1 MFNLFQKFQRFMQG
15 RYFMD
20 TLNKFLLVTVLV
32 LSLISVFIFY
42 LPVKLIFVAVELALL
57 GWFIFRCLSRNI
69 PGRMRENRI
78 FEKAFNPVKSFFVLS
93 FKIIR
98 DRKDYRYI
106 KCPACKAQLRVK
118 NKKGRHTVRC
128 PKCSNEFKK
137 TIR

>member
-1 MFNLFQKFQRFMQG
+1 MSRFIEFMQG
-15 RYFMD
+15 RYGFD
-20 TLNKFLLVTVLV
+20 TLNKFLLGAAITLAVVNLF
-32 LSLISVFIFY
+32 VFNIIARTI
-42 LPVKLIFVAVELALL
+42 LMVIELACL
-57 GWFIFRCLSRNI
+57 GWFAFRFLSRNI
-69 PGRMRENRI
+69 TGRSHENRV
-78 FEKAFNPVKSFFVLS
+78 FEKFFNPVKNFFVLS
-93 FKIIR
+93 YKKIR